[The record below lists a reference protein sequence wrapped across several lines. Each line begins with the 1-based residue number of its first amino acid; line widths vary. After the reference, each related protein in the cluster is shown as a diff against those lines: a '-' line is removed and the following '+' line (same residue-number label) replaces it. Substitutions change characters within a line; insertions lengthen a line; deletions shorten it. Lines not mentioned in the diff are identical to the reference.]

1 MKTGNEDSSKFMME
15 SYKDLS
21 QNVMHIEGQMFNHMS
36 FFLTLFIGVLTAT
49 IAIIQ
54 LTREPNQPINL
65 IETIGVLSLPF
76 LFLHLVGRFEVQ
88 MILQLRVRKIKFIE
102 GIAKAREYFIKFD
115 LKLAD
120 YIVLPAKLEK
130 APPYLRVN
138 SEDWW
143 KLSFVVTLNTVS
155 LMFFVFSFPF
165 FINWLLGGS
174 FFVLLSN
181 LLSQTAAN
189 CLIWIWAIFV
199 IICCVLFYGLL
210 SYRRIMLDCL
220 RLDKKREEIMGKPSE
235 YDLLSFP
242 SRSPS
247 LRWSLRDW
255 FIFLKDGKCKDG

>member
-1 MKTGNEDSSKFMME
+1 MKKDNEESLKFLIE

-54 LTREPNQPINL
+54 ITRAPNQPISL

-76 LFLHLVGRFEVQ
+76 LFLHFVGRFEVE

-102 GIAKAREYFIKFD
+102 GITRAREYFIKRD
-115 LKLAD
+115 LGLTD

-130 APPYLRVN
+130 APPYLRVK

-143 KLSFVVTLNTVS
+143 KLCFVVCLNTVS
-155 LMFFVFSFPF
+155 LIIFWCSLPF
-165 FINWLLGGS
+165 FINWLIGGTLFTLLLG
-174 FFVLLSN
+174 LLG
-181 LLSQTAAN
+181 QTLAN
-189 CLIWIWAIFV
+189 CLIWIWAILV
-199 IICCVLFYGLL
+199 LVCCVLFYGLL
-210 SYRRIMLDCL
+210 FYRRIMIDCL
-220 RLDKKREEIMGKPSE
+220 RLDTKREVIMGKPSE

-242 SRSPS
+242 SSKYS

-255 FIFLKDGKCKDG
+255 FLLLKDGKCKDG